1 MKIAEPAYLRLVPNV
16 TANRTGYDLV
26 IATFSS
32 VPFTVDHV
40 QYVPDVGRHLDDP
53 ANWSPRLITNR
64 PRFPNEVNIVPD
76 DVFQQPGVLSVAS
89 GFFSPTKTHGSV
101 DLLQGWA
108 QQEVSPVTI
117 SSQASGE
124 EWFYHR
130 VEWADM
136 NGDGRKDALTARA
149 NFNPLDQLGLE
160 ASSKSQLVWF
170 EQPSSY
176 PALSPSWNGH
186 LIADCADLFFRSA
199 NLNVGG
205 KNKTVI
211 FSAGYFSKRLCVTWT
226 EDQNGDWSDVTKVR
240 TTTIDD
246 ELGVYFSVEVA
257 DMNSDSRLDLLV
269 TVNSPDNGT
278 VLVYEI
284 PDDVTKGPWER
295 RVISD
300 GFSVPGL
307 FKQGKGSP
315 GFAVP
320 FYPSVANS
328 AEKPSILV
336 SGYDDGHAYIL
347 SPASQSSTDWS
358 YELTTFH
365 AGHGVIGNGFQL
377 GDVDGD
383 GTQEL
388 FLPCYSE
395 GQVIVYQVIP

>member
-1 MKIAEPAYLRLVPNV
+1 MPA
-16 TANRTGYDLV
+16 
-26 IATFSS
+26 
-32 VPFTVDHV
+32 
-40 QYVPDVGRHLDDP
+40 
-53 ANWSPRLITNR
+53 
-64 PRFPNEVNIVPD
+64 
-76 DVFQQPGVLSVAS
+76 GV
-89 GFFSPTKTHGSV
+89 
-101 DLLQGWA
+101 
-108 QQEVSPVTI
+108 
-117 SSQASGE
+117 
-124 EWFYHR
+124 
-130 VEWADM
+130 
-136 NGDGRKDALTARA
+136 
-149 NFNPLDQLGLE
+149 E

-170 EQPSSY
+170 VQPSSY

-240 TTTIDD
+240 TTTVDD

-257 DMNSDSRLDLLV
+257 DMNGDNRQDLLV
-269 TVNSPDNGT
+269 TVSSPDNGT

-320 FYPSVANS
+320 FYPSEVNS
-328 AEKPSILV
+328 TGKPSILV

-358 YELTTFH
+358 YERTSFH

-395 GQVIVYQVIP
+395 GAGFSLPGHTLRLFA